1 MSTRDKLVQSV
12 MSAFLVLATANASA
26 ADSKDTPAMEK
37 CYGVAKMGMND
48 CATATAS
55 CAGSATKNNQKDAFL
70 FMPKGL
76 CQKLVGGNLKPE

>member
-1 MSTRDKLVQSV
+1 